1 MLSRRQLRIKVLQ
14 ALYAF
19 FQAEKSD
26 LATAERELFRSIDK
40 VYELYIFILLLLN
53 ELADADKNDADDL
66 HRKFFPNADELKART
81 RLYELKFMQEL
92 DTNDAFLQAARK
104 SKLSWQSKQDVV
116 RKLFLEIKKSPEYRE
131 FLTSENGSEKDLLS
145 EVLKKHI
152 ATSEVLQHEIEEE
165 NIFWL
170 EDFDFICHMIIRNVK
185 MFYDAGQFELMPL
198 YKDEEDDKAFVRTLF
213 AKTILN
219 NSEYETAISERTK
232 NWEVDRIALMDILI
246 LKMALAELVH
256 FPGIPVKVSIN
267 EYIDISK
274 EYSTPK
280 SKQFVNGVIDKLAI
294 DYKEQ
299 GKIVKT
305 GRGLIG

>member
-19 FQAEKSD
+19 FQAKKTD
-26 LATAERELFRSIDK
+26 LPTAERELYRAIDK
-40 VYELYIFILLLLN
+40 VHELYVFILLLLK
-53 ELADADKNDADDL
+53 ELAYVDQTDADDL
-66 HRKFFPNADELKART
+66 HLKFFPKEEELNAKI
-81 RLYELKFMQEL
+81 RLHELKFIQEL
-92 DTNDAFLQAARK
+92 EQNKNFSDAIK
-104 SKLSWQSKQDVV
+104 KTKLSWQTRQDLV
-116 RKLFLEIKKSPEYRE
+116 RKLYLEIKKSDEYRSM
-131 FLTSENGSEKDLLS
+131 LTIENSSEKDFLCEVVRKYFLS
-145 EVLKKHI
+145 
-152 ATSEVLQHEIEEE
+152 SEALQHEIEEE

-170 EDFDFICHMIIRNVK
+170 DDFDFICHIIIRNIRT
-185 MFYDAGQFELMPL
+185 FYDSGKLEFTPL
-198 YKDEEDDKAFVRTLF
+198 YKDEEDDRLFVRTLF
-213 AKTILN
+213 NKTIIN
-219 NSEYETAISERTK
+219 NEEYESAISERAK
-232 NWEVDRIALMDILI
+232 NWEVERIALMDILI
-246 LKMALAELVH
+246 LKMALSELVN

-280 SKQFVNGVIDKLAI
+280 SKQFVNGVIDKLAL

>member
-1 MLSRRQLRIKVLQ
+1 MLQ

-19 FQAEKSD
+19 FQAEKTD
-26 LATAERELFRSIDK
+26 LPTAERELYRAIDK
-40 VYELYIFILLLLN
+40 VHELYVFILLLLK
-53 ELADADKNDADDL
+53 ELAYVDQTDADDL
-66 HRKFFPNADELKART
+66 HLKFFPKEEELNAKI
-81 RLYELKFMQEL
+81 RLHELKFIQEL
-92 DTNDAFLQAARK
+92 EQNKNFSDAIK
-104 SKLSWQSKQDVV
+104 KTKLSWQTRQDLV
-116 RKLFLEIKKSPEYRE
+116 RKLYLEIKKSDEYRSM
-131 FLTSENGSEKDLLS
+131 LTIENSSEKDFLCEVVRKYFLS
-145 EVLKKHI
+145 
-152 ATSEVLQHEIEEE
+152 SEALQHEIEEE

-170 EDFDFICHMIIRNVK
+170 DDFDFICHIIIRNIRT
-185 MFYDAGQFELMPL
+185 FYDSGKLEFTPL
-198 YKDEEDDKAFVRTLF
+198 YKDEEDDRLFVRTLF
-213 AKTILN
+213 NKTIIN
-219 NSEYETAISERTK
+219 NEEYESAISERTK

-246 LKMALAELVH
+246 LKMALSELVN

-280 SKQFVNGVIDKLAI
+280 SKQFVNGVIDKLAL

>member
-19 FQAEKSD
+19 FQAEKTD
-26 LATAERELFRSIDK
+26 LAVAERELFRSIDK
-40 VYELYIFILLLLN
+40 VHELYVYVLLLLK
-53 ELADADKNDADDL
+53 ELAFVDQTDADDL
-66 HRKFFPNADELKART
+66 HLKFFPKEEELNAKIRLHELK
-81 RLYELKFMQEL
+81 YIQEL
-92 DTNDAFLQAARK
+92 ENNAEFAAALKRT
-104 SKLSWQSKQDVV
+104 KLSWQSKQDLV
-116 RKLFLEIKKSPEYRE
+116 RKLYLEIKKSEEYRSL
-131 FLTSENGSEKDLLS
+131 LTSDQSNEKDFLCDVIRKFFLS
-145 EVLKKHI
+145 
-152 ATSEVLQHEIEEE
+152 SEALQHEIEEE

-170 EDFDFICHMIIRNVK
+170 DDFDFVCHMIIRGIKAYYETGKLEV
-185 MFYDAGQFELMPL
+185 MPL
-198 YKDEEDDKAFVRTLF
+198 YKDEEDDRLFVRTLF
-213 AKTILN
+213 SKTIVN
-219 NSEYETAISERTK
+219 NDEYEKAISERTK
-232 NWEVDRIALMDILI
+232 NWEIDRIALMDILI
-246 LKMALAELVH
+246 LKMALSELVN

-280 SKQFVNGVIDKLAI
+280 SKQFVNGVIDKLAL